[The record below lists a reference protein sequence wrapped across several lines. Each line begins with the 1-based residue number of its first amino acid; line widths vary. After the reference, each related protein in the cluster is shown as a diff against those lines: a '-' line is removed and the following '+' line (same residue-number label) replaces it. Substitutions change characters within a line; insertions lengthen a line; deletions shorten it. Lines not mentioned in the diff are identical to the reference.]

1 MALRPVAS
9 VPAIVAALAPHRDRR
24 SNRHEP
30 PTASEYFAPRFTSYA
45 RVVNSVESSSGEP
58 VRWSTFANRPLDA
71 DTSFSELREQPND
84 EPEPEIGTID
94 REVARELSRVLAR
107 HTSTPD
113 ECYFLAWDGYGD
125 DVPKTATTILIAP
138 YDRRMLVLGGSVED
152 AIEPFEDGPHGR
164 RAQWWIPGDGAWSVG
179 NDIYG
184 NSVYVAGS
192 EAAISDILSSTAL
205 ESFRAIASTRLI
217 GEEL

>member
-1 MALRPVAS
+1 M
-9 VPAIVAALAPHRDRR
+9 RDRR
-24 SNRHEP
+24 SNRHEN

-45 RVVNSVESSSGEP
+45 RVVNFVESSSGEP
-58 VRWSTFANRPLDA
+58 VRWSTFADHPLDA
-71 DTSFSELREQPND
+71 TTSFSDLREQPNHD
-84 EPEPEIGTID
+84 PEPEIGTID
-94 REVARELSRVLAR
+94 RDVARELSRVLAR

-113 ECYFLAWDGYGD
+113 ECYFLAWEGYSVDLQGTSA
-125 DVPKTATTILIAP
+125 KLFIAP
-138 YDRRMLVLGGSVED
+138 NDREMLVFGGALED
-152 AIEPFEDGPHGR
+152 AAEPFEDGPHGR

-205 ESFRAIASTRLI
+205 ESFRANASTRLI
-217 GEEL
+217 GEEF